1 MSGTELGIPFPKRKI
16 PWERE
21 KASKYIP
28 PDVEYYIDNL
38 ARKRPKFRQ
47 KLENKFLDLPTKR
60 AAKEASDSVVA
71 LVSFID
77 GKEFIQGSGTII
89 ETDGAMNMVLT
100 SASIFRRSEEVEKN
114 SLPPNLKIFVY
125 LSNSSS
131 YEGEVVAYDYHYNIT
146 IIGFQS
152 QTLLSAARVV
162 HINDSLDVEL
172 SSPFQPQSMDVES
185 SSPFQP
191 HSGSYELVPG
201 DGVIVVGRYFHK
213 PYDLMAAPGPFQ
225 LGRSQYDCKELFVAE
240 CSITRCGDGGP
251 LINYSGEVIGVTYFH
266 TDIITHFLPI
276 NIAKK
281 WWEHF
286 KQNGSYRRPLLGI
299 EATNL
304 YVADIDV
311 IERVIQKFP
320 DVNKGVIVEK
330 VIPGSAA
337 DLAGLRVS
345 DVIIKCG
352 GETVHGFL
360 EYFEMLWDKVGCRVE
375 LVVVRESNVKP
386 IHLNM
391 LVVEA
396 TPAEFNRWPIVNKAP
411 KDFF

>member
-1 MSGTELGIPFPKRKI
+1 M
-16 PWERE
+16 
-21 KASKYIP
+21 
-28 PDVEYYIDNL
+28 
-38 ARKRPKFRQ
+38 
-47 KLENKFLDLPTKR
+47 
-60 AAKEASDSVVA
+60 
-71 LVSFID
+71 
-77 GKEFIQGSGTII
+77 
-89 ETDGAMNMVLT
+89 
-100 SASIFRRSEEVEKN
+100 
-114 SLPPNLKIFVY
+114 
-125 LSNSSS
+125 
-131 YEGEVVAYDYHYNIT
+131 
-146 IIGFQS
+146 
-152 QTLLSAARVV
+152 
-162 HINDSLDVEL
+162 
-172 SSPFQPQSMDVES
+172 
-185 SSPFQP
+185 
-191 HSGSYELVPG
+191 
-201 DGVIVVGRYFHK
+201 
-213 PYDLMAAPGPFQ
+213 
-225 LGRSQYDCKELFVAE
+225 
-240 CSITRCGDGGP
+240 
-251 LINYSGEVIGVTYFH
+251 
-266 TDIITHFLPI
+266 PI

-411 KDFF
+411 KDFFLALCVDRL

>member
-16 PWERE
+16 PWERK

-89 ETDGAMNMVLT
+89 QTDGAMNMVLT
-100 SASIFRRSEEVEKN
+100 SANIFRRSEEVEKN
-114 SLPPNLKIFVY
+114 SLPPNLKITVY
-125 LSNSSS
+125 SSS
-131 YEGEVVAYDYHYNIT
+131 GSSYQGEVVAYDYHYNICV
-146 IIGFQS
+146 IGFQS
-152 QTLLSAARVV
+152 QTSLSAARVA
-162 HINDSLDVEL
+162 HIDDSMVVDL
-172 SSPFQPQSMDVES
+172 SVPSQPPSR
-185 SSPFQP
+185 
-191 HSGSYELVPG
+191 SYKLVPG

-213 PYDLMAAPGPFQ
+213 PYDLMAAPGPFK
-225 LGRSQYDCKELFVAE
+225 LGRSRYDCKELFVAE

-266 TDIITHFLPI
+266 TNIITHFLPI

-286 KQNGSYRRPLLGI
+286 KQNGLYRRPLLGI

-304 YVADIDV
+304 YVADVDV
-311 IERVIQKFP
+311 IERVVQKFP

-411 KDFF
+411 KDFFDFVR